1 MTGMQYYPLTGFFL
15 WNCPK
20 PRMNEHFKK
29 KRMKFILYMVSFLN
43 FLLPQAL
50 KRNDQKMMIGN
61 KQVPNPQSQHRTRD
75 VMKNFPQEV
84 INMIIPDERFFTL
97 Y

>member
-1 MTGMQYYPLTGFFL
+1 MELSKTEDERTFQKEEDEIYTTHGQFL
-15 WNCPK
+15 K
-20 PRMNEHFKK
+20 
-29 KRMKFILYMVSFLN
+29 L
-43 FLLPQAL
+43 LLPQAL

-75 VMKNFPQEV
+75 VMKNFPQEE
-84 INMIIPDERFFTL
+84 INMIIPDEQFFTL